1 MDSNSDSAV
10 EQKKGLEVSSAS
22 DQRQAALEYRK
33 AKQPIEVCI
42 TRRTTRGLLLCS
54 VFSMCRSVTVIIV
67 IVPRTRVSNMR
78 SVLAVLLLKSDL

>member
-10 EQKKGLEVSSAS
+10 EQNKGLEVSSAS

-54 VFSMCRSVTVIIV
+54 VFSMCR
-67 IVPRTRVSNMR
+67 TRVSNMR